1 MTDQFVAKE
10 FICQEQLG
18 KNGFKKIFKGIK
30 KITEI
35 INVIC
40 RLKSKSE
47 LKRKYL

>member
-30 KITEI
+30 KI
-35 INVIC
+35 INFNKI
-40 RLKSKSE
+40 
-47 LKRKYL
+47 YNY

>member
-10 FICQEQLG
+10 FICQELG
-18 KNGFKKIFKGIK
+18 KNGLKKYLKALK

-35 INVIC
+35 TNVIC
-40 RLKSKSE
+40 RPNSQSE